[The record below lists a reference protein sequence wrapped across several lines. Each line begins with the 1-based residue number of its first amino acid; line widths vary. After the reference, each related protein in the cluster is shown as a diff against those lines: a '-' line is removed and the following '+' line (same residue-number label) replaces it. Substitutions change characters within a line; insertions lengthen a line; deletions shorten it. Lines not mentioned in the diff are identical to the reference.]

1 MRFHRFNMI
10 QYDFKHLSTICPRSP
25 SRFFVTARDRGIQQV
40 QISKV
45 LELQPQLVTEL
56 TERVNQ
62 LEAEKVEKKT
72 FEKLVKYVETSLLQL
87 KDDFEEKMA
96 SQSSQISQIS
106 QVSVEGSVPGRDVT
120 RLSQRMDQLATSCQN
135 SNSGLRELQWKVAK
149 LTEKMLGL
157 V

>member
-1 MRFHRFNMI
+1 M
-10 QYDFKHLSTICPRSP
+10 
-25 SRFFVTARDRGIQQV
+25 
-40 QISKV
+40 

-62 LEAEKVEKKT
+62 LEAEKVEKVEKKT

-96 SQSSQISQIS
+96 SQSSQIS

>member
-1 MRFHRFNMI
+1 M
-10 QYDFKHLSTICPRSP
+10 
-25 SRFFVTARDRGIQQV
+25 
-40 QISKV
+40 

-62 LEAEKVEKKT
+62 LEAEKVEKVEKKT
-72 FEKLVKYVETSLLQL
+72 FEKLVKYVEASLLQL

>member
-1 MRFHRFNMI
+1 M
-10 QYDFKHLSTICPRSP
+10 
-25 SRFFVTARDRGIQQV
+25 
-40 QISKV
+40 

-62 LEAEKVEKKT
+62 LEAVEKVEKVEKKT

-120 RLSQRMDQLATSCQN
+120 WLSQRMDQLATSCQN
-135 SNSGLRELQWKVAK
+135 SNSGLRELQRKVAQ

-157 V
+157 KNWVLEGMG

>member
-1 MRFHRFNMI
+1 M
-10 QYDFKHLSTICPRSP
+10 
-25 SRFFVTARDRGIQQV
+25 TARDRGIQQV

-62 LEAEKVEKKT
+62 LEAEKVEKVEKKT

-96 SQSSQISQIS
+96 SQSSQSSQIS

-149 LTEKMLGL
+149 LTEKMLGP

>member
-1 MRFHRFNMI
+1 
-10 QYDFKHLSTICPRSP
+10 
-25 SRFFVTARDRGIQQV
+25 VTARDRGIQQV

-62 LEAEKVEKKT
+62 LEAEKVEKVEKKT

>member
-1 MRFHRFNMI
+1 M
-10 QYDFKHLSTICPRSP
+10 
-25 SRFFVTARDRGIQQV
+25 TARDRGIQQV

-62 LEAEKVEKKT
+62 LEAEKVEKVEKVEKKT

-149 LTEKMLGL
+149 LTEKMLGP

>member
-1 MRFHRFNMI
+1 M
-10 QYDFKHLSTICPRSP
+10 
-25 SRFFVTARDRGIQQV
+25 TARDRGIQQV

-62 LEAEKVEKKT
+62 LEAEKVEKVEKKT

-149 LTEKMLGL
+149 LTEKMLGP

>member
-1 MRFHRFNMI
+1 M
-10 QYDFKHLSTICPRSP
+10 
-25 SRFFVTARDRGIQQV
+25 TARDRGIQQV

-62 LEAEKVEKKT
+62 LEAEKVEKVEKKT